1 VSKLLLLVLL
11 VLTPLLANKVIYL
24 SYSDVPKRVIK
35 GEIFT
40 VTIKSLSTV
49 EDIEDI
55 QYDFSK
61 TSGIEVLN
69 DTPNREKKGKYF
81 YDTFYLLAT
90 STNARIPDVQ
100 ASLVAD
106 GDYEPALLSG
116 NELNVIS
123 LNPPK
128 NFSNVIADSLELV
141 EYKTTSYDHNHNII
155 VFVAQADN
163 SAIEKMNFTGV
174 FKQGIE
180 SVRKSYTHSK
190 ITYFVVIDKKLEN
203 FSFTYFNLKK
213 NKFITTALPIIVD
226 EDRVTTQ
233 SDLKPQDQSHD
244 DIKIISVLIFSG
256 VFVLFVLWRKKYKY
270 LILVL
275 LPLAY
280 VVYMNK
286 PTAKICIQAGSK
298 IHLLPVANGTIF
310 ETTSKENYFVQDG
323 HVGDFTKVELANE
336 QIGWVKNED
345 ICTH

>member
-1 VSKLLLLVLL
+1 VSKLLLLLL
-11 VLTPLLANKVIYL
+11 LFLAPLFANKVIYL
-24 SYSDVPKRVIK
+24 SYSDAPKRVIK

-49 EDIEDI
+49 EDAQEI

-61 TSGIEVLN
+61 TSGVEILN

-90 STNARIPDVQ
+90 SNSARIPDVQ
-100 ASLVAD
+100 ASLVGD
-106 GDYEPALLSG
+106 GDFEPSFLSG
-116 NELNVIS
+116 SELNVIS

-128 NFSNVIADSLELV
+128 NFSQIIADSFELA

-155 VFVAQADN
+155 VFVAQANN
-163 SAIEKMNFTGV
+163 SAIEKMKFDAV

-180 SVRKSYTHSK
+180 SVRKSYTSSK
-190 ITYFVVIDKKLEN
+190 ITYFVVVDKKLEN
-203 FSFTYFNLKK
+203 FSFSYFNLKK
-213 NKFITTALPIIVD
+213 NKFLTISIPIIVD

-244 DIKIISVLIFSG
+244 TIKIIAALIVAG
-256 VFVLFVLWRKKYKY
+256 ILALFILWRGKYGY
-270 LILVL
+270 LVLLL

-280 VVYMNK
+280 IAYMYK
-286 PTAKICIQAGSK
+286 PTQKVCVNAGAKIY
-298 IHLLPVANGTIF
+298 LLPVYNGTIF
-310 ETTSKENYFVQDG
+310 ETTSEQSHLIQDG
-323 HVGDFTKVELANE
+323 NVGDFTKVELANE

-345 ICTH
+345 ICAH

>member
-1 VSKLLLLVLL
+1 VSKLLLLLL
-11 VLTPLLANKVIYL
+11 LLLTPLLANKVIYL
-24 SYSDVPKRVIK
+24 SYSDAPKRVIK

-61 TSGIEVLN
+61 TSGIEILN

-90 STNARIPDVQ
+90 STSARIPDVQ

-106 GDYEPALLSG
+106 GDFEPSSLSG
-116 NELNVIS
+116 SELNVIS

-128 NFSNVIADSLELV
+128 NFSNIIADSFELS

-163 SAIEKMNFTGV
+163 CAIEKMKFSSV
-174 FKQGIE
+174 FKQGVE

-190 ITYFVVIDKKLEN
+190 ITYFVVVDKKLEN
-203 FSFTYFNLKK
+203 FSFSYFNLKK
-213 NKFITTALPIIVD
+213 NKFITAVIPIIVD

-244 DIKIISVLIFSG
+244 DIKIVSALIVAGIFA
-256 VFVLFVLWRKKYKY
+256 LFVLWRKKYSY
-270 LILVL
+270 LILVF
-275 LPLAY
+275 LPLGYIAY
-280 VVYMNK
+280 MYK
-286 PTAKICIQAGSK
+286 PTENVCVKAGTK
-298 IHLLPVANGTIF
+298 IHLLPVYNGTIF
-310 ETTSKENYFVQDG
+310 ETTSKENYFIQG
-323 HVGDFTKVELANE
+323 GKVGDFTKVELPNE
-336 QIGWVKNED
+336 QIGWIKNED
-345 ICTH
+345 ICTR